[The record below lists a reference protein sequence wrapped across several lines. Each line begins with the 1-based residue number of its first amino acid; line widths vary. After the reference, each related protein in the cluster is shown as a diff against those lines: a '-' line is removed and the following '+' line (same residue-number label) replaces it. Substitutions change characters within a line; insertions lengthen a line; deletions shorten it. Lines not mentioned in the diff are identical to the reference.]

1 MTKVPTT
8 KLPILNLPCTRP
20 DEHGNIGFTLGQ
32 FIQESQNARKD
43 MEENPQNYEIVTMGE
58 LMTRARKADSKA
70 TKKKGG
76 R

>member
-20 DEHGNIGFTLGQ
+20 DENGNIGFTFGQ

-43 MEENPQNYEIVTMGE
+43 LEENPQDYEIVTMGE
-58 LMTRARKADSKA
+58 LLTRARKADSKA

-76 R
+76 K